1 MRKLPR
7 MQHTDLKSV
16 EESEEKWGR
25 EYEVPTYILH
35 KVRRKNGDKVDGP
48 IQWEKM
54 VIFSNLIKCMVFILK
69 DSIKPQRRIN

>member
-54 VIFSNLIKCMVFILK
+54 VIFFKFDQMHGLHIEGFH
-69 DSIKPQRRIN
+69 